1 MRGLS
6 FGLALLLAL
15 GATVSA
21 EAREASVITKFPGEG
36 LVFRT
41 SADGAWLAGW
51 VLQADGSSMLIA
63 VSTAKGE
70 RQEVATARRPG
81 GISWVPGTT
90 QLLYCTA
97 VYNDAARVNKV
108 DCFIYDVAAKTRK
121 RVLETNDKLDTFAFD
136 PIAAEDGSKVL
147 QITMDPALSFPSFNV
162 YFKAEGRMKNLTG
175 RANIGTLYDLSSD
188 GNSLFWWMRDP
199 RSNELN
205 IIEWDMNSLSYQDI
219 YTFPRNVDPAEDWA
233 LFKVDAPNKQA
244 AISAFSE
251 KDPSLQIVVYNY
263 GNQKNLYTKAV
274 NFAGGEQVPYF
285 DWKGRSGTLYCVVN
299 YTATGEYGIEE
310 VEPLTGKRI
319 PVYRGK
325 EPIEYVEY
333 VTSNQSYYFSHVVRP
348 GTNRS
353 ETRLVR
359 VK

>member
-1 MRGLS
+1 MKGLRVA
-6 FGLALLLAL
+6 FALFFAL
-15 GATVSA
+15 VAATVA
-21 EAREASVITKFPGEG
+21 FARDASVITKFPGEG
-36 LVFRT
+36 QIFRT
-41 SADGAWLAGW
+41 SADGSWLAGW
-51 VLQADGSSMLIA
+51 VLQPDGVFKLMVVSS
-63 VSTAKGE
+63 AKGD
-70 RQEVATARRPG
+70 RQEVTTSRRPG

-90 QLLYCTA
+90 QLLYSTA
-97 VYNDAARVNKV
+97 IYNDAAKVNKV
-108 DCFIYDVAAKTRK
+108 DCYIYDVAAKTRK
-121 RVLETNDKLDTFAFD
+121 RVLETNDQLETYSFD

-147 QITMDPALSFPSFNV
+147 QITMDPVLSFPSFNV

-188 GNSLFWWMRDP
+188 GNTLFWWMRDP

-205 IIEWDMNSLSYQDI
+205 IVSWDMNSLTYQDI
-219 YTFPRNVDPAEDWA
+219 FTFPRNVDPAEDWA

-251 KDPSLQIVVYNY
+251 KDPSLQIVVYYY
-263 GNQKNLYTKAV
+263 GNPKNLYTKAIR
-274 NFAGGEQVPYF
+274 FGQGELVPYF
-285 DWKGRSGTLYCVVN
+285 DWKGRSGTIYCVVN
-299 YTATGEYGIEE
+299 YTGTGEYGIEE
-310 VEPLTGKRI
+310 IDPVSGKRI

-333 VTSNQSYYFSHVVRP
+333 VTSTQAYYFSHVSRP
-348 GTNRS
+348 GSSRA